1 MANKLPEYLRMRVN
15 AAPNAKNVVTLGDV
29 RITVITPRLI
39 RIEQGAFTD
48 DATTVVL
55 CRSFCDCA
63 AEVTRTG
70 DVLTIHTGALA
81 VD

>member
-1 MANKLPEYLRMRVN
+1 MSNLPEYLRMQVN
-15 AAPNAKNVVTLGDV
+15 AAPNAKNVVTIGDV

-55 CRSFCDCA
+55 CRNLG
-63 AEVTRTG
+63 E
-70 DVLTIHTGALA
+70 
-81 VD
+81 